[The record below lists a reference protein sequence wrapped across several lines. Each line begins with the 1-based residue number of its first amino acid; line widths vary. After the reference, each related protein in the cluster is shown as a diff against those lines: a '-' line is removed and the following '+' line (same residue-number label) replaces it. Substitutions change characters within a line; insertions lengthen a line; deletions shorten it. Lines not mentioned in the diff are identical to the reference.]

1 MSIALCWIYCSRLSS
16 IAPCRK
22 ESRTCTVRTIN
33 TDGAGDEPKEGK
45 VQPWSSTGVTNESE
59 LSAQCRL
66 RTALFFRLVLP
77 EIHTDIKEAPFIE
90 NQTITTLQCLG
101 SGRRLRVHLAY
112 SERRPKVKYTLKNL
126 EVFADLHR
134 NSTASPSCHLR
145 PTSQFQNGSLLT
157 GKMRPK
163 SSQR

>member
-22 ESRTCTVRTIN
+22 EGRTCTVSAIN
-33 TDGAGDEPKEGK
+33 TDGGGDEPKEDK
-45 VQPWSSTGVTNESE
+45 VQPWSSTGVMNESE

-66 RTALFFRLVLP
+66 RTALFFRLVRP

-126 EVFADLHR
+126 KVFADLHR

-163 SSQR
+163 S